1 MPPIDEI
8 RDLIAALEALPAAH
22 PLARLLRDAPD
33 FRQEAA
39 LADALLHPQDRA
51 YSVPQLF
58 DFINGAGLTFG
69 RWVKQAPYSPLCG
82 VMARLPQA
90 SRIAALPPAEQYAA
104 AELFRGTMASHSV
117 IAYRDDRPG
126 GSQQISFSG
135 DAWLDYVPVR
145 LPDTL
150 CVQERLPPG
159 AAAVLI
165 NRGHTFHDIYLPIDA
180 QEKSVFDAID
190 GERSIGEIVGDAAS
204 RRPAARCSSGSGG
217 TIRSCSTH
225 HADVRVRGS
234 STVTHES
241 ERRGTPKP
249 ERRNGMRYMIASRQ
263 RAMLRVLTPLIIAI
277 AGGSCA
283 DPTGESQEV
292 QVGVANTSQA
302 DSLPSWNDSEPKRS
316 ILTFVQ
322 SVVDPNGPDYVP
334 PESRIAVF
342 DNDGT
347 LWSEQPLYTQL
358 AFALDRVKA
367 LAPEHPEWRTTQ
379 PFQAVLE
386 NDRDALGAAGVKG
399 LLELVVATHAGMTS
413 AEFDRTARDWFTT
426 ARHPRFNQPY
436 TDLAYLPMVE
446 LLGYLRANGFK
457 TYIVSGGGIE
467 FMRAISEQIYG
478 IPPEQVIGSSGK
490 TKYEMRDGVPVIVR
504 LPELDFFDDK
514 EGKPLAIQKFIGRR
528 PIAAFGNSDGDQQML
543 QWTAAGQGRR
553 LMLLVDHTDAEREF
567 EYRVSPMGR
576 LELALEEAEQRG
588 WTVVSMKDDWKR
600 IFAFE

>member
-1 MPPIDEI
+1 
-8 RDLIAALEALPAAH
+8 
-22 PLARLLRDAPD
+22 
-33 FRQEAA
+33 
-39 LADALLHPQDRA
+39 
-51 YSVPQLF
+51 
-58 DFINGAGLTFG
+58 
-69 RWVKQAPYSPLCG
+69 
-82 VMARLPQA
+82 MA
-90 SRIAALPPAEQYAA
+90 
-104 AELFRGTMASHSV
+104 
-117 IAYRDDRPG
+117 
-126 GSQQISFSG
+126 
-135 DAWLDYVPVR
+135 
-145 LPDTL
+145 
-150 CVQERLPPG
+150 
-159 AAAVLI
+159 
-165 NRGHTFHDIYLPIDA
+165 
-180 QEKSVFDAID
+180 
-190 GERSIGEIVGDAAS
+190 
-204 RRPAARCSSGSGG
+204 
-217 TIRSCSTH
+217 
-225 HADVRVRGS
+225 
-234 STVTHES
+234 VT
-241 ERRGTPKP
+241 
-249 ERRNGMRYMIASRQ
+249 
-263 RAMLRVLTPLIIAI
+263 
-277 AGGSCA
+277 
-283 DPTGESQEV
+283 
-292 QVGVANTSQA
+292 
-302 DSLPSWNDSEPKRS
+302 DSLPSWNESGPKHN

-399 LLELVVATHAGMTS
+399 LLEVVVATHAGMTS

-436 TDLAYLPMVE
+436 GDLAYLPMVE

-490 TKYEMRDGVPVIVR
+490 TKYELRDGVPVIVR